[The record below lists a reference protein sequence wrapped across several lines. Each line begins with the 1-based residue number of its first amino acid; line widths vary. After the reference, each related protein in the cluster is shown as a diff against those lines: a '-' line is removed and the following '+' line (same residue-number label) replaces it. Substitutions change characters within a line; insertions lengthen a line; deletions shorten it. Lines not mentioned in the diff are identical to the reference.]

1 MTAAERAVWEDGEG
15 SFSFYGMRSVYM
27 IRTSQAERG
36 ILEDYR
42 DGAVLD
48 GVPCSLN
55 IEHRHQTQLFNY
67 NITMYYTQ
75 ISGIT
80 NVVRELLLTSPWRRH
95 ADKLK
100 RIEELKKTLAA
111 PDKQGERKMREAA
124 RALRA
129 I

>member
-1 MTAAERAVWEDGEG
+1 
-15 SFSFYGMRSVYM
+15 
-27 IRTSQAERG
+27 
-36 ILEDYR
+36 
-42 DGAVLD
+42 
-48 GVPCSLN
+48 
-55 IEHRHQTQLFNY
+55 
-67 NITMYYTQ
+67 MYYTQ

-80 NVVRELLLTSPWRRH
+80 NVVRELLLTSPWRRY